1 MTPINK
7 GLPNVTPGWLFGGF
21 HQIASTVDRLG
32 VTGAYRVRLFDRRT
46 ALCLRET
53 WSAADGAYAFD
64 RIADQ
69 PNGYFAV
76 VFDHSDSPLN
86 AAVADLITPVPMP

>member
-32 VTGAYRVRLFDRRT
+32 VTGVYRVRLFDRRT

-53 WSAADGAYAFD
+53 WSTADGAYAFTHL
-64 RIADQ
+64 ASQ
-69 PNGYFAV
+69 ANGYFV
-76 VFDHSDSPLN
+76 VAFDHAAGPLN
-86 AAVADLITPVPMP
+86 AAIADLITPVPMP